1 MIRFLIRRLAFFV
14 LTLLL
19 ASILIF
25 TLTRILP
32 GDVARVLL
40 GRDAGA
46 QEVTRVRS
54 ELGLDQPLL
63 VQYFR
68 WAGSFL
74 TPDWGMTFAA
84 PRQPIRMIIE
94 QRATRSGQLALLT
107 LIMAVPTSIMLG
119 AVAGFTEDR
128 LPDNVISI
136 LALSVASLPE
146 FVTGIFL
153 INILALQ
160 WGWFPSSSSV
170 RPDATFAEALPG
182 LWLPAISASLVL
194 IAYIARLTRAG
205 VIEELKKDYVRT
217 AILKGVPYPLVIV
230 KHVLR
235 NALIPTITVIA
246 TSTGWLVS
254 GLVVIEF
261 VFSYPGLGRLL
272 VFAIDNRDLPLIQAV
287 VMTTVFVILTANFA
301 ADLLYGLLN
310 PRIDLIS
317 Q

>member
-1 MIRFLIRRLAFFV
+1 MARFLVRRSLFF
-14 LTLLL
+14 LFTLLVT
-19 ASILIF
+19 SILIF

-46 QEVTRVRS
+46 QEVARVRS
-54 ELGLDQPLL
+54 DLGLDQPLT
-63 VQYFR
+63 VQYVR

-74 TPDWGMTFAA
+74 TPDWGTTFST
-84 PRQPIRMIIE
+84 PHQPIRMIIE
-94 QRATRSGQLALLT
+94 QRARRSGQLALLT
-107 LIMAVPTSIMLG
+107 LIMAVPISITLG
-119 AVAGFTEDR
+119 AIAGFTEDR
-128 LPDNVISI
+128 LPDNLISI

-153 INILALQ
+153 INILALR
-160 WGWFPSSSSV
+160 WGWFPSSSSI

-194 IAYIARLTRAG
+194 IAYISRLTRAG

-217 AILKGVPYPLVIV
+217 AVLKGLPYPVVIFR
-230 KHVLR
+230 HILR
-235 NALIPTITVIA
+235 NALVPTITVIA

-272 VFAIDNRDLPLIQAV
+272 IFAIDNRDLPLIQAV
-287 VMTTVFVILTANFA
+287 VMITVLVILTANFA

-310 PRIDLIS
+310 PRINLIS